1 MSESAVETVFHKSWE
16 QAEEFYTAFAETHDW
31 LAPMSGFIRE
41 LLSRG
46 FDRLFRHGHAMYFLI
61 LSRSLNHGLRGG
73 QPSITFYPQEDG
85 TLLIE
90 CALRGPRGLVRRSF
104 TLPSVTLTTELEQLL
119 GRLAQERV
127 D

>member
-1 MSESAVETVFHKSWE
+1 MSESAVETVFQKSWE
-16 QAEEFYTAFAETHDW
+16 HAEEFYAHWAQTYGW
-31 LAPMSGFIRE
+31 LAPMSGFIKE

-46 FDRLFRHGHAMYFLI
+46 YDRLFRHGHAMYFLI
-61 LSRSLNHGLRGG
+61 LSRSLNQGLRGG
-73 QPSITFYPQEDG
+73 QPSISLFPLEDG
-85 TLLIE
+85 TLVIE
-90 CALRGPRGLVRRSF
+90 CELRGPRGLVRRTF